1 MAEVGD
7 VDAWGAR
14 GRMMTE
20 LRNDV
25 KRRAEAT
32 PWMTAVRLGGDSAT
46 YAELAESMSSYEK
59 VMKRNGM
66 SSEAAIYAALLH
78 SLPSIATVSDPVKQ
92 GAMIDQVLA
101 WLGRNLPFSGGPLR
115 AVG

>member
-1 MAEVGD
+1 
-7 VDAWGAR
+7 
-14 GRMMTE
+14 MTE

-66 SSEAAIYAALLH
+66 SSEAAIYAALPP

-101 WLGRNLPFSGGPLR
+101 WLGRNLPFSGGSLR